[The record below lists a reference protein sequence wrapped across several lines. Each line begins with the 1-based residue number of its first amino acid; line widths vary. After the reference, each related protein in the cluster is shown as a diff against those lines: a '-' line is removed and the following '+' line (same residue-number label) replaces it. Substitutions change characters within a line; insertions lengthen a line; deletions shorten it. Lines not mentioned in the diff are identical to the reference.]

1 MSDISGF
8 IKIEKKEQLLNG
20 RFDFPRQMIWAA
32 GIVMGAVAA
41 HYILIILQTSLGEDV
56 IPTYLPSSLFGMQYV
71 YVTLALIT
79 LSIHYIIH
87 PKLFGFAEI
96 NNNRCNLLIKMGLA
110 TAGITAAR
118 LTATL
123 IAAAVTYSV
132 GYVLTF
138 IFSML
143 IRLNFVLNYII
154 SLYFVGLYAVLF
166 FTMLSMM
173 LALLLNRQ
181 KLNFITTVFSLVITV
196 VLLAAFGY
204 YGYLEPE
211 TLATNIS
218 SMMDFKIAS
227 FLNLVTF
234 LIIVLYAL
242 CVIVGSGKSGN
253 FIPQFFNPDQLA
265 GDYIADEV
273 MTTRTAV
280 LVAAQKKLAAPNQPI
295 KPGSVAPMSVPR
307 AQQQAHKLPPPV
319 EQKNAPTTTPPPQ
332 QQKQQ
337 RITSAEQT
345 TARPII
351 NSEQRPP
358 RQEQRPSIQGERLA
372 PSPGERLSPDQSQP
386 MPPQRPPMQA
396 QRPSIQGERLAPS
409 PGERLSPDQ
418 RPQVPPQRP
427 PMSDQRPPMPDQRPP
442 MPGQRPPMPGQR
454 PPMQRMGTMG
464 TQSMPPQRPPMQPPN
479 DFRGA
484 PNQFSPPKG
493 FGGFDDVAQPVVK
506 MSIAKLIFGILFGLV
521 GLALLVM
528 TLMSLG
534 IPDPTVDSSGAIAVE
549 GAELLRLIKG
559 FTSKGLNLVIM
570 LAVAGMFLAS
580 GALLVV
586 MSTGKVVNDNG
597 YYDDDDDDDDYDDDD
612 EYY

>member
-8 IKIEKKEQLLNG
+8 IKIEKKEQLING

-32 GIVMGAVAA
+32 GIVMGAIAA

-56 IPTYLPSSLFGMQYV
+56 IPTYLPSSLFGMQYI

-79 LSIHYIIH
+79 LLIHYIIH

-181 KLNFITTVFSLVITV
+181 KFNFVTTVFSLAITM

-218 SMMDFKIAS
+218 SMMDFKFAS
-227 FLNLVTF
+227 FLNLVIF

-242 CVIVGSGKSGN
+242 CVVVGSGKSGN

-265 GDYIADEV
+265 GDYVADEV
-273 MTTRTAV
+273 IMTRTAV

-307 AQQQAHKLPPPV
+307 AQQQAHKLPPV
-319 EQKNAPTTTPPPQ
+319 EPQNTPPTATQTPQ
-332 QQKQQ
+332 PKQQ
-337 RITSAEQT
+337 REINAEQSV
-345 TARPII
+345 ARPII
-351 NSEQRPP
+351 NPAQRPQIQSERPPMDEQRQQAPQQRPQVTSQRPPVEQRQPISEQRSYV
-358 RQEQRPSIQGERLA
+358 QSQRPLVQNQRPPAEQQELRPQNQP
-372 PSPGERLSPDQSQP
+372 PSAAMHQRMGAQN
-386 MPPQRPPMQA
+386 MPPQRPPMQTVA
-396 QRPSIQGERLAPS
+396 NDGFLNNQRNNNPA
-409 PGERLSPDQ
+409 
-418 RPQVPPQRP
+418 
-427 PMSDQRPPMPDQRPP
+427 M
-442 MPGQRPPMPGQR
+442 
-454 PPMQRMGTMG
+454 MQN
-464 TQSMPPQRPPMQPPN
+464 SN
-479 DFRGA
+479 AFRGVSE
-484 PNQFSPPKG
+484 QFSPPKG

-521 GLALLVM
+521 GLVALVM

-534 IPDPTVDSSGAIAVE
+534 VPDPTVDSSGAIAVE
-549 GAELLRLIKG
+549 GAEILRLIKG
-559 FTSKGLNLVIM
+559 FTSEGANLAIM
-570 LAVAGMFLAS
+570 LAVAAMFLAAA
-580 GALLVV
+580 ALLVV

-597 YYDDDDDDDDYDDDD
+597 YDDDDDDDYDDDD